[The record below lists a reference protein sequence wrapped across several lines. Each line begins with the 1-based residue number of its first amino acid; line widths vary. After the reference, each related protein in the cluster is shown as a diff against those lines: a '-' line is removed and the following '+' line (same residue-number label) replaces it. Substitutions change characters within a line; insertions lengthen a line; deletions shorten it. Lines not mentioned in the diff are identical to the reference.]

1 MKRFTEI
8 VCSIVATIICVTA
21 LATDQPSCK
30 NTGKNCPMNN
40 GKACNCGKSC
50 DC

>member
-1 MKRFTEI
+1 MKRFTKI
-8 VCSIVATIICVTA
+8 VCSIVATVICAAA
-21 LATDQPSCK
+21 LAADQPSCK
-30 NTGKNCPMNN
+30 TTGKNCHMNN